1 MFNEALAKSKPIGI
15 GVGIAILGMIVVY
28 TSTQTGGFEIND
40 SMSDSEL
47 AAASIDWN
55 YYDLLKNIDEL
66 EAKVIHFT
74 GTVNVASK
82 NGVFGINVG
91 ESSIRQD
98 VIFVEYDEE
107 QFVKQDI
114 VEGFGYVK
122 GIRFL
127 ERTNTVGGAD
137 ILEQVPNIEAI
148 KVSCTNC

>member
-1 MFNEALAKSKPIGI
+1 MTKSKPIGI

-28 TSTQTGGFEIND
+28 ASTQTSGFEVND

-47 AAASIDWN
+47 ATASIDWN

-66 EAKVIHFT
+66 KGKVIHFT

-91 ESSIRQD
+91 ESSIKED
-98 VIFVEYDEE
+98 VIFVEYDKEE
-107 QFVKQDI
+107 FVKRDM

-122 GIRFL
+122 GIRNI
-127 ERTNTVGGAD
+127 ERTNSVGGAD
-137 ILEQVPNIEAI
+137 ILEQVPNIQAI
-148 KVSCTNC
+148 QVNCTSC

>member
-1 MFNEALAKSKPIGI
+1 MAKSKPIGI
-15 GVGIAILGMIVVY
+15 GIGFAILGLIIVY
-28 TSTQTGGFEIND
+28 ASTQNGSLEESND
-40 SMSDSEL
+40 SMSDTDL

-66 EAKVIHFT
+66 EGKIIHFT
-74 GTVNVASK
+74 GTVNVASN

-91 ESSIRQD
+91 ESSIRED

-122 GIRFL
+122 GIRNL

>member
-1 MFNEALAKSKPIGI
+1 LAKSKPIGI
-15 GVGIAILGMIVVY
+15 GVGVAILGLIIVY
-28 TSTQTGGFEIND
+28 ASTQTSSLEESND
-40 SMSDSEL
+40 SMSDTDL

-66 EAKVIHFT
+66 EGKIIHFT

-91 ESSIRQD
+91 ESSIRED

-107 QFVKQDI
+107 QFVKRDI

-122 GIRFL
+122 GIRNL

-148 KVSCTNC
+148 KVSCTDC

>member
-1 MFNEALAKSKPIGI
+1 MPKSKPIGI
-15 GVGIAILGMIVVY
+15 GIGIAILGLIIVY
-28 TSTQTGGFEIND
+28 ASTQNGSLEESND
-40 SMSDSEL
+40 SMSDTDL

-66 EAKVIHFT
+66 EGKIIHFT

-91 ESSIRQD
+91 ESSIRED

-107 QFVKQDI
+107 QFVKRDI

-122 GIRFL
+122 GIRNL

>member
-1 MFNEALAKSKPIGI
+1 MTKSKPIGI

-28 TSTQTGGFEIND
+28 ASTQTGGFEVND

-47 AAASIDWN
+47 ATASIDWN

-66 EAKVIHFT
+66 KGKVIHFT

-91 ESSIRQD
+91 ESSIKED
-98 VIFVEYDEE
+98 VIFVEYDKEE
-107 QFVKQDI
+107 FVKRDM

-122 GIRFL
+122 GIRNI
-127 ERTNTVGGAD
+127 ERTNSVGGAD
-137 ILEQVPNIEAI
+137 ILEQVPNIQAI
-148 KVSCTNC
+148 KVNCTSC